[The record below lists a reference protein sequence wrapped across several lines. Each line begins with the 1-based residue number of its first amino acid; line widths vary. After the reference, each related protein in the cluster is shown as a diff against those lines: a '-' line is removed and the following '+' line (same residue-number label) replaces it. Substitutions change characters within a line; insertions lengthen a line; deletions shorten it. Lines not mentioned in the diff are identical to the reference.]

1 MKFVS
6 YLDVD
11 SPRLGIIVKEQLYD
25 LHNIN
30 PFIHEDMLS
39 FFQQE
44 NQGIDYAKITAKE
57 IENGQYDQKALKNRV
72 LVAPLPNPKSIRNS
86 FNKTLEGLS
95 FPVWYFGNHHA
106 VIGAG
111 DLDCMQYY
119 FGKLDFQLEIAAVLN
134 KEGRNIRA
142 ENADYYIGGIM
153 ILNNFISRGVE
164 DDESEFVDISAKSR
178 DFNIATGPYL
188 VTPDELEDYIIEKE
202 GHIGNHYQLNAECA
216 VNNKTVCKVDTADL
230 PWTFAEIIER
240 VSYGATL
247 YPGDI
252 ISSGKLLGA
261 CFRDLNNSNTD
272 ENSTHSEQWLQ
283 PTDEITLKVEG
294 LGELRN
300 KLTLSATE
308 ISLPNEED

>member
-72 LVAPLPNPKSIRNS
+72 LLAPLPNPKSIRNS

-95 FPVWYFGNHHA
+95 FPGWYFGNHHA
-106 VIGAG
+106 VTGAG

-119 FGKLDFQLEIAAVLN
+119 
-134 KEGRNIRA
+134 
-142 ENADYYIGGIM
+142 
-153 ILNNFISRGVE
+153 
-164 DDESEFVDISAKSR
+164 
-178 DFNIATGPYL
+178 
-188 VTPDELEDYIIEKE
+188 
-202 GHIGNHYQLNAECA
+202 
-216 VNNKTVCKVDTADL
+216 
-230 PWTFAEIIER
+230 
-240 VSYGATL
+240 
-247 YPGDI
+247 
-252 ISSGKLLGA
+252 
-261 CFRDLNNSNTD
+261 
-272 ENSTHSEQWLQ
+272 
-283 PTDEITLKVEG
+283 
-294 LGELRN
+294 
-300 KLTLSATE
+300 
-308 ISLPNEED
+308 